1 MKLEIGLSRR
11 AYARHCS
18 VDDKAVPKAIST
30 GRIAAQSAR
39 RDHRCY
45 LDRYP
50 VGDQHGRRPKR
61 ARERG
66 LPPRP

>member
-30 GRIAAQSAR
+30 GRIAAAVR
-39 RDHRCY
+39 
-45 LDRYP
+45 LDGTIDATWIDTLWETNTGP
-50 VGDQHGRRPKR
+50 S
-61 ARERG
+61 
-66 LPPRP
+66 